1 MLANVIK
8 EARAM
13 GGRAYKGGTVIAKAI
28 TIYDASAKKALTIEN
43 EKQATALYN
52 AVNYQQFE
60 VEKSAVM
67 REANALEME
76 EFDRYC
82 EALTRLAI
90 KEFFD
95 NIGENLQQF
104 SKRFSVLA

>member
-13 GGRAYKGGTVIAKAI
+13 GGRAYKGGNVIEKAI
-28 TIYDASAKKALTIEN
+28 TIYDARAKKSLTIEN

-52 AVNYQQFE
+52 AVNYQKFE
-60 VEKSAVM
+60 LEKSTIM
-67 REANALEME
+67 QQANVLDVED
-76 EFDRYC
+76 FDRYC
-82 EALTRLAI
+82 EALTRLVI

-104 SKRFSVLA
+104 SNRFRVLA